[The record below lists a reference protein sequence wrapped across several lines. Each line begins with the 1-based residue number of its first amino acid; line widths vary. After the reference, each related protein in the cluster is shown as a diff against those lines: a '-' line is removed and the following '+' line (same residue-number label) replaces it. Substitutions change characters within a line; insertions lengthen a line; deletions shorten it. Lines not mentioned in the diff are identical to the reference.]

1 MSNSKPTLLK
11 RKWVG
16 LILSTLLFGGL
27 LAIFVDPT
35 TLAQTI
41 GRLNLSEI
49 GVLASLYS
57 ATMVLRIL
65 RIRYALGERP
75 APKPLQLIYASVLH
89 QFFNHII
96 PARLGE
102 LSLPYFLHRRCDI
115 PLTKAAT
122 VLIAIRFF
130 DLLILLL
137 FGAIALLL
145 LLQSQLEVSINIGLS
160 LFAIGALVAGSILA
174 WIGFVYFLDLKIKSP
189 ICEYD
194 RKKLAAYLH
203 RIRGFAAR
211 VQEEF
216 RSNWPAAKQAT
227 TLCNSILIWLTLLAF
242 FHYFLH
248 FAGYEVTIRQT
259 MIGSAIANLTQLL
272 PINSLG
278 SIGTLEAGWTAGF
291 HLAGLPVEVGVATG
305 LLMHS
310 FVILYLFLITGLF
323 WGMGQLA
330 RVKRDSDRREKE

>member
-27 LAIFVDPT
+27 LAIFLDPT

-57 ATMVLRIL
+57 ATMGLRIL
-65 RIRYALGERP
+65 RIRYALGERL
-75 APKPLQLIYASVLH
+75 APKHFQLIYASVLH

-115 PLTKAAT
+115 PLTKSVT

-137 FGAIALLL
+137 FGAIAMLL

-160 LFAIGALVAGSILA
+160 LSAIGALVAGLILA

-189 ICEYD
+189 NCEYD
-194 RKKLAAYLH
+194 RKKVSRLLASDS
-203 RIRGFAAR
+203 RIRC
-211 VQEEF
+211 
-216 RSNWPAAKQAT
+216 PD
-227 TLCNSILIWLTLLAF
+227 
-242 FHYFLH
+242 
-248 FAGYEVTIRQT
+248 
-259 MIGSAIANLTQLL
+259 
-272 PINSLG
+272 P
-278 SIGTLEAGWTAGF
+278 
-291 HLAGLPVEVGVATG
+291 
-305 LLMHS
+305 
-310 FVILYLFLITGLF
+310 
-323 WGMGQLA
+323 
-330 RVKRDSDRREKE
+330 RRI